1 MYSMIPFGRMNT
13 SWNDLFDDFERRMFP
28 ADRGELPAFRTD
40 IRDEGDHF
48 LLEADL
54 PGFRK
59 EDIDLHL
66 QDGVLTITAK
76 RQEEQEEKKENLIHT
91 FDTLLEL
98 GIIPVVNEND
108 SVSYTEI
115 ESDEKLF
122 GDNDMLSA
130 IVAVL
135 CRAGKLVILSDI
147 DGLYDSDPRLHP
159 NAKLLSRVEC
169 IDESKY
175 ALAGGAGSRRGTGG
189 MRTKL
194 KAAELAVSQ
203 GIDTIIANGR
213 HPDAIYEIIRGGVSG
228 TLFPGKL

>member
-76 RQEEQEEKKENLIHT
+76 RQEEQEEKKE
-91 FDTLLEL
+91 
-98 GIIPVVNEND
+98 GK
-108 SVSYTEI
+108 Y
-115 ESDEKLF
+115 
-122 GDNDMLSA
+122 
-130 IVAVL
+130 L
-135 CRAGKLVILSDI
+135 CRE
-147 DGLYDSDPRLHP
+147 R
-159 NAKLLSRVEC
+159 RM
-169 IDESKY
+169 
-175 ALAGGAGSRRGTGG
+175 GSCAR
-189 MRTKL
+189 
-194 KAAELAVSQ
+194 AF
-203 GIDTIIANGR
+203 D
-213 HPDAIYEIIRGGVSG
+213 VSG
-228 TLFPGKL
+228 IREEDITAAFAGRSCRACPLDASPDRKIFKKPQISSCKRERKGISLR